1 LQRKV
6 LGRKK
11 KNLPLFVSSLTA
23 LGLQGNIAVMSV
35 SGLLTGS
42 YTGMLNTILQPF
54 TLSLGLS
61 LATLGILQSLG
72 NRNGGLAGSIV
83 QPVGGY
89 LSELFG
95 RRPVVR
101 AGSALAIASMSFFL
115 LAALIHIPLILI
127 PAYLL
132 YGSSLLSLPASQVL
146 IGETVG
152 LDYGR
157 MKIAYSLVFLFQNI
171 PAAFTSF
178 FGGILADSLG
188 YYAIFAC
195 AVVLEAANFVL
206 YSTNLKETLGQPA
219 IELPALEERRKR
231 ILALLRG
238 ILKRLADMLTP
249 PRGLRGYFATFAV
262 DLFAFSITGY
272 IIFGMIATQ
281 YHYSDA
287 DLGLISGVYFIV
299 LVLGQVPATRLML
312 KIGAKHSI
320 ALSEFLSVVQWLG
333 IFFVRTFPAFIAFA
347 AIWAFTSVAWQP
359 AAQSML
365 MSVAPTDSR
374 AEVTGKL
381 AAFRGLIAFPAPII
395 GGILFQELGFGAP
408 PVASALGALC
418 AFIMIIKFLPSEV
431 G

>member
-1 LQRKV
+1 MP
-6 LGRKK
+6 GR
-11 KNLPLFVSSLTA
+11 NFTRIVPSIVAST
-23 LGLQGNIAVMSV
+23 LQGNIAVMAV

-54 TLSLGLS
+54 TLSVGLS

-72 NRNGGLAGSIV
+72 NRTGGLAGSIV
-83 QPVGGY
+83 QPAGGY

-95 RRPVVR
+95 RRAIVR
-101 AGSALAIASMSFFL
+101 AGSALAITAMSFFL
-115 LAALIHIPLILI
+115 LAAVTHISLILV

-146 IGETVG
+146 IAESVG

-157 MKIAYSLVFLFQNI
+157 MKIAYSIVFLFSNI

-178 FGGILADSLG
+178 FGGIIADSLG
-188 YYAIFAC
+188 YYVIFAI
-195 AVVLEAANFVL
+195 AVSLEVVNFAL
-206 YSTNLKETLGQPA
+206 YTARLKETNRP
-219 IELPALEERRKR
+219 IELSSARMRWEDV
-231 ILALLRG
+231 IRG
-238 ILKRLADMLTP
+238 IVKRLTSMLTP
-249 PRGLRGYFATFAV
+249 PSGLRGYFATFAV

-287 DLGLISGVYFIV
+287 ELGLISGVYFIV

-312 KIGAKHSI
+312 KIGAKKSI
-320 ALSEFLSVVQWLG
+320 AISESLSVVQMLSL
-333 IFFVRTFPAFIAFA
+333 FFARTLPAFVAFA

-365 MSVAPTDSR
+365 MTVAPNDHR

-381 AAFRGLIAFPAPII
+381 AAFKGIIAFPAPII
-395 GGILFQELGFGAP
+395 GGILFQEFGFGAP
-408 PVASALGALC
+408 PLASAIGAFC
-418 AFIMIIKFLPSEV
+418 ALIMIIKFLPREE
-431 G
+431 

>member
-1 LQRKV
+1 
-6 LGRKK
+6 
-11 KNLPLFVSSLTA
+11 
-23 LGLQGNIAVMSV
+23 
-35 SGLLTGS
+35 
-42 YTGMLNTILQPF
+42 MLNTILQPF
-54 TLSLGLS
+54 TLSIGLS

-72 NRNGGLAGSIV
+72 NRTGGLAGSIV
-83 QPVGGY
+83 QPLGGY

-95 RRPVVR
+95 RRAVVR
-101 AGSALAIASMSFFL
+101 AGSALAIIAMSFFL
-115 LAALIHIPLILI
+115 LAAVTHISLILV

-132 YGSSLLSLPASQVL
+132 YGSSLVSLPASQVL
-146 IGETVG
+146 IAESVG

-157 MKIAYSLVFLFQNI
+157 MKIAFSIVFLFSNI

-188 YYAIFAC
+188 YYVIFAS
-195 AVVLEAANFVL
+195 AVCLEAVNFVL
-206 YSTNLKETLGQPA
+206 YTARLKETNP
-219 IELPALEERRKR
+219 IELSNQGMRLEDV
-231 ILALLRG
+231 IRG
-238 ILKRLADMLTP
+238 TVKRLTGMLTP
-249 PRGLRGYFATFAV
+249 PSGLRGYFATFAV

-287 DLGLISGVYFIV
+287 EIGLISGVYFLV

-312 KIGAKHSI
+312 KIGAKKSI
-320 ALSEFLSVVQWLG
+320 AISESLSVVQWLS
-333 IFFVRTFPAFIAFA
+333 IFFARTFPAFVAFA

-365 MSVAPTDSR
+365 MTVAPNDRR

-381 AAFRGLIAFPAPII
+381 AAFKGIIAFPAPII
-395 GGILFQELGFGAP
+395 GGILFQEFGFGAP
-408 PVASALGALC
+408 PVASAIGAFC
-418 AFIMIIKFLPSEV
+418 ALILIIKFLPRE

>member
-1 LQRKV
+1 MP
-6 LGRKK
+6 GR
-11 KNLPLFVSSLTA
+11 NLNRIIPSIIATT
-23 LGLQGNIAVMSV
+23 LQGNIAVMAV

-72 NRNGGLAGSIV
+72 NRTGGLAGSIV

-95 RRPVVR
+95 RRAVVR
-101 AGSALAIASMSFFL
+101 TGSAIAIIAMSFFL
-115 LAALIHIPLILI
+115 LAAVTHISLILV
-127 PAYLL
+127 PAYVL

-146 IGETVG
+146 IAESVG
-152 LDYGR
+152 LDYGG
-157 MKIAYSLVFLFQNI
+157 MKIAYSIVFLFSNI

-178 FGGILADSLG
+178 YGGVIADSLG
-188 YYAIFAC
+188 YYVIFAT
-195 AVVLEAANFVL
+195 AVSLEAVNFAL
-206 YSTNLKETLGQPA
+206 YSARLKETNRP
-219 IELPALEERRKR
+219 IELSGHAMRWKEV
-231 ILALLRG
+231 IRG
-238 ILKRLADMLTP
+238 IAKRLTGMLTP
-249 PRGLRGYFATFAV
+249 PKGLWGYFATFAV

-287 DLGLISGVYFIV
+287 TLGLISGVYFVV
-299 LVLGQVPATRLML
+299 LVLAQVPATRLML
-312 KIGAKHSI
+312 RIGAKKSI
-320 ALSEFLSVVQWLG
+320 ALSESLSVVQMLSL
-333 IFFVRTFPAFIAFA
+333 FFARTLPAFVAFA

-365 MSVAPTDSR
+365 MTVAPSDRR

-381 AAFRGLIAFPAPII
+381 AAFRGIIAFPAPII
-395 GGILFQELGFGAP
+395 GGILFQEFGFGAP
-408 PVASALGALC
+408 PVASAIGAFC
-418 AFIMIIKFLPSEV
+418 ALIMIIKFLPREK
-431 G
+431 

>member
-1 LQRKV
+1 MP
-6 LGRKK
+6 GR
-11 KNLPLFVSSLTA
+11 NFTRIVPSIVAST
-23 LGLQGNIAVMSV
+23 LQGNIAVMAV

-54 TLSLGLS
+54 TLSVGLS

-72 NRNGGLAGSIV
+72 NRTGGLAGSIV
-83 QPVGGY
+83 QPAGGY

-95 RRPVVR
+95 RRAIVR
-101 AGSALAIASMSFFL
+101 AGSALAITAMSFFL
-115 LAALIHIPLILI
+115 LAAVTHISLILV

-146 IGETVG
+146 IAESVG

-157 MKIAYSLVFLFQNI
+157 MKIAYSIVFLFSNI

-178 FGGILADSLG
+178 FGGIIADSLG
-188 YYAIFAC
+188 YYVIFVI
-195 AVVLEAANFVL
+195 AVSLEAVNFAL
-206 YSTNLKETLGQPA
+206 YSARLKETNPP
-219 IELPALEERRKR
+219 IELSSARMRWEDV
-231 ILALLRG
+231 IRG
-238 ILKRLADMLTP
+238 IVKRLTSMLTP
-249 PRGLRGYFATFAV
+249 PSGLRGYFATFAV

-287 DLGLISGVYFIV
+287 ELGLISGVYFIV

-312 KIGAKHSI
+312 KIGAKKSI
-320 ALSEFLSVVQWLG
+320 AISESLSVVQMLSL
-333 IFFVRTFPAFIAFA
+333 FFARTLPAFVAFA

-365 MSVAPTDSR
+365 MTVAPNDHR

-381 AAFRGLIAFPAPII
+381 AAFKGIIAFPAPII
-395 GGILFQELGFGAP
+395 GGILFQEFGFGAP
-408 PVASALGALC
+408 PLASAIGAFC
-418 AFIMIIKFLPSEV
+418 ALIMIIKFLPREE
-431 G
+431 

>member
-1 LQRKV
+1 MP
-6 LGRKK
+6 GR
-11 KNLPLFVSSLTA
+11 NFSRIVPSIVAST
-23 LGLQGNIAVMSV
+23 LQGNIAVMSI

-54 TLSLGLS
+54 TLSVGLS

-72 NRNGGLAGSIV
+72 NRTGGLAGSIV

-95 RRPVVR
+95 RKVVVR
-101 AGSALAIASMSFFL
+101 AGSAIAIIAMSFFL
-115 LAALIHIPLILI
+115 LAAVTHISLILV

-146 IGETVG
+146 IAESVG

-157 MKIAYSLVFLFQNI
+157 MKIAYSIVFLFSNI

-178 FGGILADSLG
+178 FGGVIADSLG
-188 YYAIFAC
+188 YYVIFAS
-195 AVVLEAANFVL
+195 AVSLEAVNFVL
-206 YSTNLKETLGQPA
+206 YSARLKEMNRSFEVPSHGM
-219 IELPALEERRKR
+219 RREDV
-231 ILALLRG
+231 IRG
-238 ILKRLADMLTP
+238 IVKRLTGMLAP
-249 PRGLRGYFATFAV
+249 PSGLRGYFATFAV

-287 DLGLISGVYFIV
+287 ELGLISGVYFVV

-312 KIGAKHSI
+312 RIGAKKSI
-320 ALSEFLSVVQWLG
+320 ALSESLSVVQMLSL
-333 IFFVRTFPAFIAFA
+333 FFARTLPAFVAFA

-365 MSVAPTDSR
+365 MTVAPNDRR
-374 AEVTGKL
+374 AEVAGKL
-381 AAFRGLIAFPAPII
+381 AAFRGIIAFPAPII
-395 GGILFQELGFGAP
+395 GGILFQEFGFGAP
-408 PVASALGALC
+408 PVASAIGAFC
-418 AFIMIIKFLPSEV
+418 ALIMIIKFLPREE
-431 G
+431 

>member
-1 LQRKV
+1 MP
-6 LGRKK
+6 GR
-11 KNLPLFVSSLTA
+11 NFTRIIPSIVAST
-23 LGLQGNIAVMSV
+23 LQGNILVMAI

-54 TLSLGLS
+54 TLSVGLS

-72 NRNGGLAGSIV
+72 NRTGGLAGSIV

-95 RRPVVR
+95 RRAVVR
-101 AGSALAIASMSFFL
+101 AGSALAIIAMSFFL
-115 LAALIHIPLILI
+115 LAAVTHISLILV

-146 IGETVG
+146 IAESVG

-157 MKIAYSLVFLFQNI
+157 MKIAYSIVFLFSNI

-178 FGGILADSLG
+178 FGGIIADSLG
-188 YYAIFAC
+188 YYVIFAS
-195 AVVLEAANFVL
+195 AVSLEAVNFVL
-206 YSTNLKETLGQPA
+206 YSARLKETNRP
-219 IELPALEERRKR
+219 IELSSHGTRRQDV
-231 ILALLRG
+231 IRG
-238 ILKRLADMLTP
+238 IVKRLTGMLTP
-249 PRGLRGYFATFAV
+249 PRGLWGYFATFAV

-272 IIFGMIATQ
+272 IIYGMIATQ

-287 DLGLISGVYFIV
+287 TLGLISGVYFVV

-312 KIGAKHSI
+312 KIGAKKSI
-320 ALSEFLSVVQWLG
+320 AISESLSVVQMLSL
-333 IFFVRTFPAFIAFA
+333 FFARTLPAFVAFA

-365 MSVAPTDSR
+365 MTVAPNDRR
-374 AEVTGKL
+374 AEVAGKL
-381 AAFRGLIAFPAPII
+381 AAFRGIIAFPAPII
-395 GGILFQELGFGAP
+395 GGILFQEFGFGAP
-408 PVASALGALC
+408 PVASAIGAFC
-418 AFIMIIKFLPSEV
+418 ALIMIIKFLPREE
-431 G
+431 

>member
-1 LQRKV
+1 MP
-6 LGRKK
+6 GR
-11 KNLPLFVSSLTA
+11 NFTRIVPSIIAST
-23 LGLQGNIAVMSV
+23 LQGNIAVMAV

-54 TLSLGLS
+54 TLSVGLS

-72 NRNGGLAGSIV
+72 NRTGGLAGSIV
-83 QPVGGY
+83 QPAGGY

-95 RRPVVR
+95 RRAIVR
-101 AGSALAIASMSFFL
+101 AGSALAITAMSFFL
-115 LAALIHIPLILI
+115 LAAVTHISLILV

-146 IGETVG
+146 IAESVG

-157 MKIAYSLVFLFQNI
+157 MKIAYSIVFLFSNI

-178 FGGILADSLG
+178 FGGIIADSLG
-188 YYAIFAC
+188 YYVIFAI
-195 AVVLEAANFVL
+195 AVSLEVVNFAL
-206 YSTNLKETLGQPA
+206 YTARLKETNRP
-219 IELPALEERRKR
+219 IELSSARMRWEDV
-231 ILALLRG
+231 IRG
-238 ILKRLADMLTP
+238 IVKRLTSMLTP

-287 DLGLISGVYFIV
+287 ELGLISGVYFIV

-312 KIGAKHSI
+312 KIGAKKSI
-320 ALSEFLSVVQWLG
+320 AISESLSVVQMSSV
-333 IFFVRTFPAFIAFA
+333 FFARTLPAFVAFA

-365 MSVAPTDSR
+365 MTVAPNDRR

-381 AAFRGLIAFPAPII
+381 AAFKGIIAFPAPII
-395 GGILFQELGFGAP
+395 GGILFQEFGFGAP
-408 PVASALGALC
+408 PLASAIGAFC
-418 AFIMIIKFLPSEV
+418 ALIMIIKFLPREE
-431 G
+431 